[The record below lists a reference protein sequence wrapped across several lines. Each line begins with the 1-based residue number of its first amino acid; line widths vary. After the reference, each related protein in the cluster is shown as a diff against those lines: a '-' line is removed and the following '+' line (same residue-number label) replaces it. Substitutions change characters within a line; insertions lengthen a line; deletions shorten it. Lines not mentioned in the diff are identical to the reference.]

1 MTKYPNYLIIFL
13 LTFINLCLANDTCP
27 LKPNNSQ
34 NENENNSNILAIM
47 NILKYLMK
55 NFTYLLFGN
64 FGASLCVCLI
74 AVSWEIVYSK

>member
-64 FGASLCVCLI
+64 FGIKNIQQKRESFYILSTSI
-74 AVSWEIVYSK
+74 